1 MLTTN
6 SMGGNIVSAIVIF
19 TLIFYTRFQLL
30 DNQYKYSFEP
40 DSEAC
45 VSVTK
50 SFYNFFKNPC
60 KETIPNTLS
69 SYPPYQDGDFIFG
82 AITANCIRI
91 LVNIGCLETNVG
103 DGDNS
108 IIICAM
114 RWNGVFFQC
123 LAGVLVFMIV
133 LILTDCT
140 LASALITVIYF
151 ILSPQLLDID
161 LIRIDYF
168 YFFSAVV
175 LFYASLR
182 LVVQPNKGIN
192 YTLAG
197 ISTALV
203 VSTKMNFPFYL
214 LPVIA
219 SFIYLFIHKK
229 VSTKYVFVF
238 FYLVR
243 YFVHFFISKM
253 VILPRRDTPYRF
265 RNFDYWR

>member
-45 VSVTK
+45 VTVTK

-114 RWNGVFFQC
+114 RWNGIFFQC
-123 LAGVLVFMIV
+123 FASVFVFMIL

-140 LASALITVIYF
+140 LVSTLITVIYF

-168 YFFSAVV
+168 YFFSAVM
-175 LFYASLR
+175 LFYVSLR
-182 LVVQPNKGIN
+182 LAIQPNKVVN
-192 YTLAG
+192 YSLAG
-197 ISTALV
+197 ISTAMV

-214 LPVIA
+214 VPVIA
-219 SFIYLFIHKK
+219 AFIYLFIHEKI
-229 VSTKYVFVF
+229 SAKYLFVF
-238 FYLVR
+238 FISLI
-243 YFVHFFISKM
+243 FTFIFFSKM
-253 VILPRRDTPYRF
+253 VILS
-265 RNFDYWR
+265 